1 MLFAEGKIIM
11 DERYVITEEEKKK
24 ILEVYFKQGI
34 DERLDV
40 FPSKEKRKL
49 IVMQNISRHFEP
61 SIIYSEMEV
70 NEILKAIYSD
80 FAILR
85 RYLIDYGFIERSR
98 DCTKYW
104 VKD

>member
-1 MLFAEGKIIM
+1 
-11 DERYVITEEEKKK
+11 
-24 ILEVYFKQGI
+24 
-34 DERLDV
+34 
-40 FPSKEKRKL
+40 
-49 IVMQNISRHFEP
+49 
-61 SIIYSEMEV
+61 MEV

-85 RYLIDYGFIERSR
+85 RYLIDYGFMERSR

>member
-1 MLFAEGKIIM
+1 M

-49 IVMQNISRHFEP
+49 IVMKIFQG
-61 SIIYSEMEV
+61 
-70 NEILKAIYSD
+70 ILNQVLFTQKW
-80 FAILR
+80 
-85 RYLIDYGFIERSR
+85 
-98 DCTKYW
+98 K
-104 VKD
+104 

>member
-1 MLFAEGKIIM
+1 MSKQYE
-11 DERYVITEEEKKK
+11 ITEEEKKK
-24 ILEVYFKQGI
+24 VLDTYFKQGI
-34 DERLDV
+34 DGRLDI

-49 IVMQNISRHFEP
+49 IVLQNILRHFKP
-61 SIIYSEMEV
+61 NTVYSEKEV

-85 RYLIDYGFIERSR
+85 RCFIDYGYMERSR

-104 VKD
+104 VKQTLL